1 MAAGQFANPILA
13 LTENVRRSW
22 GWFLFFGLL
31 LIACGIVCIAADVA
45 ATFVTVYAFGWLLLF
60 TGVVAL
66 VHAFRVH
73 QWGGFFLYLLSA
85 LLRGFT
91 GYLLIRYPL
100 SGAVGLTLILASFF
114 IVGGLFRTIGAA
126 ELRLPRWG
134 WSLASGIISVLLGI
148 ILLWELPVSSL
159 WFIGF
164 AIGIDMIL
172 EGAALVG
179 FASAIHSMP
188 RVIAYDADRAA

>member
-1 MAAGQFANPILA
+1 MATGQFANPILS
-13 LTENVRRSW
+13 LTEGVRRSW

-31 LIACGIVCIAADVA
+31 LIACGIVCIVADVT

-66 VHAFRVH
+66 VQAFRVH
-73 QWGGFFLYLLSA
+73 NWGGFFLYLLSA

-100 SGAVGLTLILASFF
+100 SGAVGLTLVLASFF

-148 ILLWELPVSSL
+148 ILLGELPVSSL

-179 FASAIHSMP
+179 LATAIHSMP